1 MELASVVPIV
11 AVLAA
16 AALEAASRAGISDLV
31 STVLGRA
38 LDLGTGRVDEALIG
52 ALERLRRTLNRYDY

>member
-1 MELASVVPIV
+1 MELASVVPIF
-11 AVLAA
+11 AVLAPQP
-16 AALEAASRAGISDLV
+16 SKPRHVPGISDLV

-38 LDLGTGRVDEALIG
+38 LDLGAGRVDEALID